1 MCGSKEFRMRGLAP
15 KCTHGAP
22 RQVYLR
28 TMVPLRPFGPLVMH
42 DIYSIPNISIFFEEF
57 RYITITN
64 TYLSRSEQNMHVR
77 QKHS

>member
-1 MCGSKEFRMRGLAP
+1 MCGSQEFRMRGLAQ

-28 TMVPLRPFGPLVMH
+28 TLVPLRSFGPLVKH
-42 DIYSIPNISIFFEEF
+42 DIYSIPNMSIFFEELC
-57 RYITITN
+57 YITITN
-64 TYLSRSEQNMHVR
+64 TYLSTNEQNMHVR